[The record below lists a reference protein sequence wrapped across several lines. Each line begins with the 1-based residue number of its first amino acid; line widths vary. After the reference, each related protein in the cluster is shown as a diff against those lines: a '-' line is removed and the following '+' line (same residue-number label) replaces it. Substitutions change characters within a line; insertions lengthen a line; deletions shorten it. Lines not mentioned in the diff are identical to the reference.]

1 MPGMRKGMRKNGMN
15 KKKKS
20 PVAKKTGM
28 RGGGMTCKKGMR
40 FVGMTCMK
48 KVTGIKKGG
57 KAKKKAAMRRKK
69 KK

>member
-28 RGGGMTCKKGMR
+28 RGGGMVKKS
-40 FVGMTCMK
+40 K
-48 KVTGIKKGG
+48 
-57 KAKKKAAMRRKK
+57 
-69 KK
+69 